1 MERIVIEKNKIII
14 FKGLME
20 LLFVSSDQTLSIG
33 AKEKHNNRTAPVKEI
48 NQ

>member
-1 MERIVIEKNKIII
+1 MEKNKIII

-33 AKEKHNNRTAPVKEI
+33 AKEKHNKMTAPVNEI